1 MMADYPVKV
10 LQINAENFG
19 SGGISVVIWR
29 LMEQL
34 KDKNIQASYLCQRKY
49 VDEKYVKEI
58 RMQGGEVQ
66 YIKTS
71 SNPILRYFD
80 RYIKCDKVI
89 REHHYDIVHINGNE
103 SFGIISYVMAAK
115 KNHCRVAVHAHS
127 TSFMNKDHI
136 RIKRALKAFFQIFLL
151 RKADCLLACSKE
163 AARFMYGKK
172 ADRAVIVKNGLE
184 PEKYC
189 YDHAGRS
196 QIRSEYKCGS
206 KIIIGHVGRFV
217 YAKNHEFIVNVFE
230 HLQKNY
236 PNSEL
241 WLIGENQGSGYETIY
256 SQVKTK
262 GLQDKV
268 RFIGNTDR
276 IGEYLSAMDVLLFP
290 SRFEGLP
297 LVLVEAQ
304 VNGLPIVC
312 SDIITDEAFF
322 SSSVR
327 KLSLN
332 DALSV
337 WTDQLIKLGSQK
349 RNHVTHQEIAE
360 SGFDIADVAE
370 IVLYEY
376 KKMLII
382 HREKK
387 QGIR

>member
-1 MMADYPVKV
+1 MADYPVKV

-29 LMEQL
+29 LMTKL
-34 KDKNIQASYLCQRKY
+34 KDRNIQVSYLCQREH

-71 SNPILRYFD
+71 SNPIIRYFD

-103 SFGIISYVMAAK
+103 SFGIISYIMAAK

-127 TSFMNKDHI
+127 TSFMNKGHI
-136 RIKRALKAFFQIFLL
+136 RIKKALKAFFQIILL
-151 RKADCLLACSKE
+151 QKADCLFACSKE
-163 AARFMYGKK
+163 AARFMYGNK

-189 YDHAGRS
+189 YDDVGRS
-196 QIRSEYKCGS
+196 QIRNCYKCES
-206 KIIIGHVGRFV
+206 KLIIGHIGRFV
-217 YAKNHEFIVNVFE
+217 YAKNHEFIIDVFE
-230 HLQKNY
+230 HLQKIY

-241 WLIGENQGSGYETIY
+241 WLIGENQGSGYEAIY
-256 SQVKTK
+256 SQVKNK

-276 IGEYLSAMDVLLFP
+276 IREYLSAMDVLLFP

-297 LVLVEAQ
+297 LVLIEAQ

-312 SDIITDEAFF
+312 SKMITDEAVF
-322 SSSVR
+322 SSNVR
-327 KLSLN
+327 KLSLY
-332 DALSV
+332 DSLSV
-337 WTDQLIKLGSQK
+337 WSDQLIKLGSQK
-349 RNHVTHQEIAE
+349 RKHVTHQEISE
-360 SGFDIADVAE
+360 SGFDISDVAE

-376 KKMLII
+376 KKMLIPTTP
-382 HREKK
+382 EEF
-387 QGIR
+387 